1 MPGRTHVIRWSRWAC
16 GAVAGLLLARLI
28 VRLFAARP
36 DNPAFDALL
45 GLTAPL
51 VAPLAALDALQPR
64 FGAVLE
70 LSTLAALGA
79 LAIVLIGLAR
89 LARR

>member
-1 MPGRTHVIRWSRWAC
+1 MPERTRVIRWSRWLC
-16 GAVAGLLLARLI
+16 GIVAGLLFARLI
-28 VRLFAARP
+28 IRLFAARP
-36 DNPAFDALL
+36 DNPAFDGLL

-51 VAPLAALDALQPR
+51 VAPLAPLDALQPR

-70 LSTLAALGA
+70 LSTLAALGVLVIA
-79 LAIVLIGLAR
+79 LIA